1 MPDNQITP
9 CFIDTNIWLYA
20 FIATDD
26 AAKSAIARALIQES
40 EPVVST
46 QVINEVC
53 FNLLRR
59 ADFTEEQISQLVE
72 AFYEKYRVIELSKT
86 VLLMASQLRQ
96 RYSLSFWDSTIV
108 ATALSAGVS
117 VLYSEDMQHG
127 LTIEEQLQIRNP
139 FTHYVSRFTP

>member
-1 MPDNQITP
+1 MPGNQATT

-20 FIATDD
+20 FIETDD
-26 AAKSAIARALIQES
+26 TTKSATARKLIQES
-40 EPVVST
+40 EPIVST

-53 FNLLRR
+53 VNLLRR
-59 ADFTEEQISQLVE
+59 ANFTEEQVSRLVE
-72 AFYEKYRVIELSKT
+72 SFYEKYRVIELTKS

-117 VLYSEDMQHG
+117 VLYSEDMQPG
-127 LTIEEQLQIRNP
+127 LTIEEQLQVHNP
-139 FTHYVSRFTP
+139 FIQR

>member
-1 MPDNQITP
+1 MPDNQITT

-20 FIATDD
+20 FIEADD
-26 AAKSAIARALIQES
+26 TAKSATARTLIQET
-40 EPVVST
+40 EPVIST

-53 FNLLRR
+53 VNLLRR
-59 ADFTEEQISQLVE
+59 ANFTEEQISRLVE
-72 AFYEKYRVIELSKT
+72 SFYEKYLVIELNRP

-108 ATALSAGVS
+108 ASALSAGVS

-127 LTIEEQLQIRNP
+127 LTVEEQLQVRNP
-139 FTHYVSRFTP
+139 FVQR